1 MAWATLSQAR
11 QDWPDAPPD
20 DVVLQRLLEDATDQC
35 AAYAPVLPEDA
46 EPPSGWRRAVVLQAR
61 EVWAAAR
68 RDGDVIGVTDTY
80 AITARPLTSSVRSLL
95 RPRRA
100 VPRVR

>member
-1 MAWATLSQAR
+1 MAWATRELAR
-11 QDWPDAPPD
+11 ADWADAPTD
-20 DVVLQRLLEDATDQC
+20 DDQLDRLLEDATTQC
-35 AAYAPVLPEDA
+35 AAFAPALAEDA
-46 EPPSGWRRAVVLQAR
+46 EPPPGWQRAVVLQAR
-61 EVWAAAR
+61 ELWAAAR

-80 AITARPLTSSVRSLL
+80 AITARPLTSSVRALL